1 MCFIELTA
9 AARYAH
15 SWQLAATGA
24 IAKLSEG
31 HCNVSSALTGLKL
44 DLTYFGVP
52 GFIYTYCSD
61 FLQKTPKLCWKSAS
75 SQWISKVYTHHL
87 LFTTLESF
95 LWITLK
101 TNERNQ
107 KSTTSWKLA
116 VRLPLVCTG
125 LWKRHQCALCEHEYH
140 GKTKCSPF
148 GSDGWR
154 GALRSS
160 SLSTEPGNKADW
172 TCCEKCSCPWRQM
185 QAGNR
190 L

>member
-61 FLQKTPKLCWKSAS
+61 FLQDSKALLEKCIITVNFKSLHS
-75 SQWISKVYTHHL
+75 SFL